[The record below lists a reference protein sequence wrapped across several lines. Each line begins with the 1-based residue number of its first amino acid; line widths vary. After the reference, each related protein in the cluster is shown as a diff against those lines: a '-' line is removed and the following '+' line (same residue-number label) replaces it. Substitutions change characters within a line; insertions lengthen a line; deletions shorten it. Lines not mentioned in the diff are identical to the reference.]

1 MSDHEHHHEHEDHHH
16 HEGDIDIHEHEGALA
31 ASFKKEVLK
40 GKDEVLSSLSAI
52 MKHLAKD
59 LREEGAYIG
68 HIKAAVKESDTVT
81 MLSITKDILDEKE
94 QSSVSCSVSFAAIVF
109 NIHEH
114 ELKEFIQ
121 EVYEVI

>member
-1 MSDHEHHHEHEDHHH
+1 MSDHEHHHEHEEHHH
-16 HEGDIDIHEHEGALA
+16 HDGDIDIHEHEGALA

-40 GKDEVLSSLSAI
+40 KKDEVLLVLGDA

-59 LREEGAYIG
+59 LRDEGAYIG

-94 QSSVSCSVSFAAIVF
+94 LPSVSCTVSFAAIVF
-109 NIHEH
+109 NIKED
-114 ELKEFIQ
+114 ELKDLVQ
-121 EVYEVI
+121 EVFEVI

>member
-31 ASFKKEVLK
+31 ASFRKEVLK
-40 GKDEVLSSLSAI
+40 GKDEVLSSLSAA

-68 HIKAAVKESDTVT
+68 HIKASVKESETVS
-81 MLSITKDILDEKE
+81 MLSLTKDILDEKE
-94 QSSVSCSVSFAAIVF
+94 VPSVSCTVSFAAIVF
-109 NIHEH
+109 NIKED
-114 ELKEFIQ
+114 ELKDLVQ